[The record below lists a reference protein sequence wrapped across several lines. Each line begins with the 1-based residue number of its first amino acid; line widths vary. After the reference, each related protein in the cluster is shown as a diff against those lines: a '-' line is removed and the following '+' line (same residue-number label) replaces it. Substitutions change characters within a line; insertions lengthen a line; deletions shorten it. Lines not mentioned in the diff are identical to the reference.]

1 MNFSPSLHEKLDES
15 TFWANALLAP
25 TLYRVHQTSI
35 HCAHKTLIYRVH
47 KTLIYRVHKSLIY
60 RVQKNLMH
68 RVHTICMEI
77 LSANI
82 FIGPK

>member
-25 TLYRVHQTSI
+25 TLYRVHQTSMR
-35 HCAHKTLIYRVH
+35 CLHKTY
-47 KTLIYRVHKSLIY
+47 IY

-68 RVHTICMEI
+68 RVHKTCMEI